1 MSEDP
6 AKNPPRIP
14 PPKAPASEGRASSTP
29 GGPPSR
35 PPGPPPR
42 PAVRRQA
49 PGVRGSQQAPEAA
62 TLKTGDVVGGR
73 FAVERYLG
81 SSGGGVSYLCVD
93 RQTRQSVVVKVLDM
107 PFPGE
112 EAFAAL
118 SEDIRLAGSMDH
130 RNLAAALGMGRT
142 QSGEIFIAMEFVE
155 GSTLSQLV
163 AQRREEGR
171 TLSIRDTFTVL
182 AHVCSALAAVH
193 QRKSCHGVLTPYN
206 VYVNKQGVV
215 RVGNLAFGRMVSTHL
230 HGRGEGPFRDSIYV
244 APEVAQSPANLG
256 PAADLYSLGMIAAEL
271 LNPTGLPS
279 DRKQAHEMALD
290 GLAKYPPA
298 LFSLISTCLAS
309 DPSQRPTSVQAFRE
323 ELEEVARDAG
333 AKLSGPPPAGA
344 LPIEPAVVE
353 EEVQGESLFD
363 LFDVGDIAPPPDED
377 GETERYLV
385 QKSGLDYGPFTEGQI
400 LEQLYADEIHEHSL
414 VLDRVTQERRPLI
427 ELDVFTAKV
436 QAYIPEREE
445 RRRREAEARAELQR
459 KVKQGGLAA
468 LVVGIV
474 AGLVVLAAMGW
485 FWLQQP
491 DPEPMPLDKA
501 FASLDYTFLPPPSEF
516 QAVAVD
522 ADLLQSIFN
531 PRASEEEIARTLKKV
546 RGASGSRKG
555 SAKAGGA
562 SGGTRE
568 ADVDMANFSGS
579 AKHLSDQEINRVIM
593 ADFSA
598 MSDCIRGEL
607 GRDASFKGLTVQF
620 FIRPSGTTGGVQI
633 KESKYQSRPVGQCMI
648 QRFRSMKFPEHGAI
662 SNRGVEFPLYV
673 Q

>member
-1 MSEDP
+1 MSESSN
-6 AKNPPRIP
+6 KPPRVP
-14 PPKAPASEGRASSTP
+14 PPLTPAGRKPSAS
-29 GGPPSR
+29 GAR

-49 PGVRGSQQAPEAA
+49 PGVRGSTQAPEAA
-62 TLKTGDVVGGR
+62 TLKTGDAVGGR
-73 FAVERYLG
+73 FVVERYLG
-81 SSGGGVSYLCVD
+81 SSGGGVSYLCND
-93 RQTRQSVVVKVLDM
+93 RQTQSSVVVKVLEM
-107 PFPGE
+107 PFPGDD
-112 EAFAAL
+112 AFARL
-118 SEDIRLAGSMDH
+118 SADVRLAGSIEH
-130 RNLAAALGMGRT
+130 RNLTGAVGMGRT

-182 AHVCSALAAVH
+182 AHVCSALSAVH
-193 QRKSCHGVLTPYN
+193 ERKTSHGVLTPYN

-215 RVGNLAFGRMVSTHL
+215 KVGNLAFGRMVSTFL
-230 HGRGEGPFRDSIYV
+230 HGRGEGAFHDSIYV
-244 APEVAQSPANLG
+244 APEVAESPANLSA
-256 PAADLYSLGMIAAEL
+256 AADLYSLGMIAAEL

-298 LFSLISTCLAS
+298 LFSLVSACLS
-309 DPSQRPTSVQAFRE
+309 GDRRQRPASAQHFRD
-323 ELEEVARDAG
+323 ELEEIARDAG
-333 AKLSGPPPAGA
+333 ARLSGVAPPGA
-344 LPIEPAVVE
+344 LPVEPAVVE
-353 EEVQGESLFD
+353 SEEGDSLFD
-363 LFDVGDIAPPPDED
+363 LFDVGDIAPPPADEA
-377 GETERYLV
+377 EAERYLV
-385 QKSGLDYGPFTEGQI
+385 QKSGLDYGPFTEIKI
-400 LEQLYADEIHEHSL
+400 LEQLRADEIDENSL
-414 VLDRVTQERRPLI
+414 VLDRFTQQRCRLI
-427 ELDVFTAKV
+427 EMEAFSAEVK
-436 QAYIPEREE
+436 AYIPEREE

-459 KVKQGGLAA
+459 KVKKGGLAA
-468 LVVGIV
+468 LVVSIV

-491 DPEPMPLDKA
+491 DPEPMPLEQA

-522 ADLLQSIFN
+522 SDLLQSIFN
-531 PRASEEEIARTLKKV
+531 PRASQEEIARTLKKV
-546 RGASGSRKG
+546 RGAGGKRASAGG
-555 SAKAGGA
+555 SAAGA
-562 SGGTRE
+562 SGPRE

-593 ADFSA
+593 SDFNA
-598 MSDCIRGEL
+598 MTDCIRSEL
-607 GRDASFKGLTVQF
+607 NRNSSFKGLTVQF

-633 KESKYQSRPVGQCMI
+633 KESKYQSREVGQCMI
-648 QRFRSMKFPEHGAI
+648 QRFRAMKFPEHGAI